1 MKFRIQVLLV
11 VIITMCSSAYAQELS
26 KAEKKNLKKEIRTL
40 LKDPVQYKMLKESI
54 DLKETIVQEQAEEL
68 IGVTAENAKNVNSLN
83 YAKDSI
89 NLCMAKIANLE
100 RDYDAIKSAGGIDDT
115 GMKFKLQIGKYKE
128 FDISN
133 FLKKKKL
140 MTFERDE
147 NGVFIYTIGNFETEY
162 DAELFKSAMRQ
173 IILKDAFVAYYLDG
187 VRIAKD

>member
-54 DLKETIVQEQAEEL
+54 DLKETIIQEQAEEL
-68 IGVTAENAKNVNSLN
+68 IGITAENANNLNSLN
-83 YAKDSI
+83 FAKDSI
-89 NLCMAKIANLE
+89 NLCKAKTANLE

-140 MTFERDE
+140 MTYERDE

>member
-54 DLKETIVQEQAEEL
+54 DLKETIIQEQAEEL
-68 IGVTAENAKNVNSLN
+68 IGITAENAKNLNSLN
-83 YAKDSI
+83 FAKDSI
-89 NLCMAKIANLE
+89 NLCKAKTANLE

-140 MTFERDE
+140 MTYERDE